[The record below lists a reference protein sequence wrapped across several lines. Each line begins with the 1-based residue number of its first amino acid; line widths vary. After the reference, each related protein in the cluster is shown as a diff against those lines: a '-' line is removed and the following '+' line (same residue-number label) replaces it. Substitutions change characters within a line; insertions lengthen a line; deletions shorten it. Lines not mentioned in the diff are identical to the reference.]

1 METADL
7 KKTANPREQILGLL
21 VSVALFAMF
30 LRVVYFPKKEAA
42 EQLRSQIHNLIL
54 EREAL
59 QKFTDALLTTLS
71 RQSATKQPSKGSSD
85 AQILKGEA
93 RAIVEEISPFL
104 EKMTTPQFLQGVLV
118 RSMSHIPPKNENG
131 FLKTSFFMEAHGS
144 FRNVTSYLERIAAL
158 PVLVSIDNVSLK
170 TTDAKTA
177 QVDVEISGSFFQME
191 AKVEK
196 K

>member
-1 METADL
+1 
-7 KKTANPREQILGLL
+7 
-21 VSVALFAMF
+21 
-30 LRVVYFPKKEAA
+30 
-42 EQLRSQIHNLIL
+42 

-71 RQSATKQPSKGSSD
+71 RQRATKQPSKGSSD
-85 AQILKGEA
+85 AQRLKGEA